1 MTTIAVFG
9 HKKPDTDAIVS
20 AIVMTYWLNQ
30 QGIDAKSYRLDD
42 INQETKFLIELAK
55 VRLPELLTHLEPD
68 QPAALVD
75 HNESQQSIANLADA
89 HICYLVDHHKLGD
102 LTTAEPAYIR
112 FEPVGST
119 STILYHMFMEKSLL
133 ISQQMATLMAGAI
146 ISDTLN
152 LTGPTTTDSDK
163 QALQAVI
170 HLAGIQDINRFAN
183 QLFDAKSNISD
194 LTDDALVTT
203 DYKQFMFSNKKWAIA
218 SIETVK
224 PDVVLSRI
232 EGIQQASELI
242 RQRDGLDYMLVIIVD
257 ILKQQSWAV
266 GSNDAQ
272 NEIIAQAFNT
282 RLNDKLLDLGNL
294 VSRKKQFVPTLEAFY
309 AQ

>member
-1 MTTIAVFG
+1 M
-9 HKKPDTDAIVS
+9 
-20 AIVMTYWLNQ
+20 
-30 QGIDAKSYRLDD
+30 
-42 INQETKFLIELAK
+42 
-55 VRLPELLTHLEPD
+55 
-68 QPAALVD
+68 
-75 HNESQQSIANLADA
+75 
-89 HICYLVDHHKLGD
+89 
-102 LTTAEPAYIR
+102 
-112 FEPVGST
+112 
-119 STILYHMFMEKSLL
+119 L
-133 ISQQMATLMAGAI
+133 ISQQIATLMAGAI

-163 QALQAVI
+163 QALDALI
-170 HLAGIQDINRFAN
+170 HLAGIHDANSFAN

-203 DYKQFMFSNKKWAIA
+203 DYKQFIFSNKKWAIA
-218 SIETVK
+218 CIETVK
-224 PDVVLSRI
+224 PGVVLSRI
-232 EGIQQASELI
+232 DGIQQASELI

-272 NEIIAQAFNT
+272 NEIIEQAFDT